1 MPIWPVSFIN
11 GIFQVADADGAQY
24 PITMQGN
31 PVLNFNPGW
40 SPRGLQT
47 GLAPFHILELDHE
60 GGASAFWLLD
70 NGLDFR
76 GNAVVH
82 MRAEDRV
89 RFFAHVEPLVRSL
102 FDESVKAP
110 HSGIPAAAHEFNGF
124 LPASV
129 YELLVEAAD
138 RTIGRPDL
146 VSLDRL
152 DELGGYGRNNISL
165 SPSWIVQ
172 AMNHA
177 MRPAASVQERL
188 DLPQHTVLRHF
199 DRGLGIA
206 YYLLEG
212 VDAPDRHLY
221 VPAVGAVFTRSTP
234 GPDTLVLLA
243 QLIVWYATHA
253 DRAVMLPEAEG
264 LEPELVH
271 AVPPPQYGLD
281 EPPAGRVQD
290 DYVVAAD
297 PHGEATLPYEDPAV
311 DTILPTPIP
320 AEPVLPTH
328 EPEMTPP
335 VPADAYYDGY
345 AEPEPVRTGVK
356 GGEDEPEPAYAA
368 PYREPVGAD
377 AARHAHAPLAPPV
390 APRQNWWQRLLGL
403 GQG

>member
-1 MPIWPVSFIN
+1 MPIWPVSFID
-11 GIFQVADADGAQY
+11 GIFQVADADGAHY

-31 PVLNFNPGW
+31 AVPHFNPGW

-47 GLAPFHILELDHE
+47 GLAPFHILELDHDS
-60 GGASAFWLLD
+60 GASAFWLLD

-110 HSGIPAAAHEFNGF
+110 HSGIPAAAHEFDGF

-129 YELLVEAAD
+129 YELLVEAVD
-138 RTIGRPDL
+138 RAVGRPDL

-152 DELGGYGRNNISL
+152 DELGGYGRDGVSL
-165 SPSWIVQ
+165 SPSWIAQ
-172 AMNHA
+172 A
-177 MRPAASVQERL
+177 MRPAMHQASATERL
-188 DLPQHTVLRHF
+188 DLPGHTALRQF

-206 YYLLEG
+206 CYLLEG
-212 VDAPDRHLY
+212 ADASDRHLY
-221 VPAVGAVFTRSTP
+221 VPAVGAMFTRSVP

-243 QLIVWYATHA
+243 QLIAWYATHA
-253 DRAVMLPEAEG
+253 DRAVMLPEADG
-264 LEPELVH
+264 LEPGLAH
-271 AVPPPQYGLD
+271 AVPPPQHGLD
-281 EPPAGRVQD
+281 EPPAGPAHD
-290 DYVVAAD
+290 GVAAA
-297 PHGEATLPYEDPAV
+297 PHPEAALPYRDTLP
-311 DTILPTPIP
+311 PTPMP
-320 AEPVLPTH
+320 AEPILPTH

-345 AEPEPVRTGVK
+345 AEPEPVRTTVQ
-356 GGEDEPEPAYAA
+356 GGEDDPEPAYAA
-368 PYREPVGAD
+368 PYREPAGAD
-377 AARHAHAPLAPPV
+377 AARYMHAPLAPP
-390 APRQNWWQRLLGL
+390 APPRQNWWQRLLGL

>member
-1 MPIWPVSFIN
+1 MPIWPVSFID
-11 GIFQVADADGAQY
+11 GIFQVADADGAHY

-31 PVLNFNPGW
+31 GVPHFNPGW

-47 GLAPFHILELDHE
+47 GLAPFHILELNHE

-89 RFFAHVEPLVRSL
+89 RFFAHVEPLVRTL

-110 HSGIPAAAHEFNGF
+110 HSGIPAAAHEFDGF
-124 LPASV
+124 LPSSV

-152 DELGGYGRNNISL
+152 DELGGYGRDGVSL
-165 SPSWIVQ
+165 SPSWIAQ
-172 AMNHA
+172 AMQQA
-177 MRPAASVQERL
+177 TRPASTPERL
-188 DLPQHTVLRHF
+188 DLPHHTALRHF

-212 VDAPDRHLY
+212 ADASNRHLY

-243 QLIVWYATHA
+243 QLIVWYATHT
-253 DRAVMLPEAEG
+253 DRAVMLPEVDE
-264 LEPELVH
+264 LEPGLVH
-271 AVPPPQYGLD
+271 AVMPPQHGLD
-281 EPPAGRVQD
+281 EPPAEPARD
-290 DYVVAAD
+290 DNVATAS
-297 PHGEATLPYEDPAV
+297 PHGEATLPHEEPV
-311 DTILPTPIP
+311 VETNLQTPM
-320 AEPVLPTH
+320 AEPILPTH

-335 VPADAYYDGY
+335 VPVDAYYAGY
-345 AEPEPVRTGVK
+345 AEQESVRTAVQA
-356 GGEDEPEPAYAA
+356 GEDEPEPAYAA
-368 PYREPVGAD
+368 SYREPVGAD
-377 AARHAHAPLAPPV
+377 AARYTHAPLAPP
-390 APRQNWWQRLLGL
+390 APPRQNWWQRLLGL
-403 GQG
+403 GQS